1 VLLRGCRHVGAARP
15 RALPLRTTLTAPP
28 QAASYEALVKRLEA
42 VTARL
47 EAYEVRTRRSRAPGG
62 SSLTVWAQPRGGGVA
77 GASPATPAPAGGA
90 SGGAPALA
98 AFDAL
103 LANEGAKLSGA
114 AHDVGGAVQEATALL
129 SKALA
134 AERTVVATI
143 VSCKQPS
150 APALQKL
157 VAPVG
162 AALVE
167 RACPRARGLRLRSP
181 KRARAPPAAAQ

>member
-1 VLLRGCRHVGAARP
+1 M
-15 RALPLRTTLTAPP
+15 
-28 QAASYEALVKRLEA
+28 SA
-42 VTARL
+42 V
-47 EAYEVRTRRSRAPGG
+47 RSRARAASSADSSWQPQGG
-62 SSLTVWAQPRGGGVA
+62 SVA
-77 GASPATPAPAGGA
+77 ASPATPAAAGAA

-103 LANEGAKLSGA
+103 LANEGAKLSA
-114 AHDVGGAVQEATALL
+114 AARDVGGAVQDATALL

-167 RACPRARGLRLRSP
+167 RACPRALHGRCAALSTLHAPSAAQWAPRR
-181 KRARAPPAAAQ
+181 RASAPPSSTTSRRCLRRRRG